1 MQDFGFSM
9 QLLVVFAFN
18 LTLFWLKCKQL
29 VVTDSVRYGCTFLFK
44 YYFVKTKN
52 LIATCYTPVVKF

>member
-9 QLLVVFAFN
+9 QLLVVFAFI

-29 VVTDSVRYGCTFLFK
+29 VIK
-44 YYFVKTKN
+44 
-52 LIATCYTPVVKF
+52 I